1 MKKLLIATTALV
13 GTASVAGADIANFDF
28 SGYGRFGI
36 IYEEDRGQTATDT
49 VGQED
54 SRFESRF
61 RLNISAS
68 TTTDGGIR
76 FAAFSR
82 VEIND
87 NADNTSNTGVFS
99 GPRFQASSG
108 GLRVQVGNVS
118 GVTDAA
124 EVVDYFGF
132 EPGLIGQTGQYANSG
147 VSLPAFASTGA
158 GNNGISVKY
167 EIGDF
172 AVMGSWTDDHDT
184 NDGSTAAGGD
194 FIDSYEIGASYTFS
208 GWTVGAVYGKFE
220 QNAAPAVAANAT
232 TFTPAVAAVAASDN
246 DFWVITANGSLGIAD
261 VSFLISDFEG
271 DADTVFGASA
281 SFPVGAA
288 TAIVAS
294 VSDGGAATNDTS
306 YGLGFTHSLGGG
318 VALSGMAGSN
328 ASGNTIADLGVRF
341 DF

>member
-13 GTASVAGADIANFDF
+13 GTASVAGADIANFNF

-36 IYEEDRGQTATDT
+36 LYEEDRTADQTSDNVSNPTSAEET
-49 VGQED
+49 
-54 SRFESRF
+54 RFESRF
-61 RLNISAS
+61 RLNISAA

-76 FAAFSR
+76 FAAFTR
-82 VEIND
+82 VEMND
-87 NADNTSNTGVFS
+87 NADNTSNTGSFS

-108 GLRVQVGNVS
+108 GLRVQVGNIS

-167 EIGDF
+167 EVGDF

-184 NDGSTAAGGD
+184 NEGSPARGGD
-194 FIDSYEIGASYTFS
+194 FIESYEIGASYSFS
-208 GWTVGAVYGKFE
+208 GWTVGAAYGSFE
-220 QNAAPAVAANAT
+220 QTANLNGGVGDAT
-232 TFTPAVAAVAASDN
+232 AASDN

-261 VSFLISDFEG
+261 VSFLISDFDG

-281 SFPVGAA
+281 SFPVGAS
-288 TAIVAS
+288 TAILAS

-306 YGLGFTHSLGGG
+306 YGLGFRHSLGGG
-318 VALSGMAGSN
+318 VRLDGMVGSN
-328 ASGNTIADLGVRF
+328 EKGNTIADLGVRF

>member
-36 IYEEDRGQTATDT
+36 IYEEDRAGGAEEET
-49 VGQED
+49 
-54 SRFESRF
+54 RFESRF
-61 RLNISAS
+61 RLNIAAS

-76 FAAFSR
+76 FAAFTR
-82 VEIND
+82 VEMND
-87 NADNTSNTGVFS
+87 NADNTSNTGSFS

-108 GLRVQVGNVS
+108 GLRVQVGNIS

-147 VSLPAFASTGA
+147 VSLPAFSSTGA

-167 EIGDF
+167 EVGDF

-184 NDGSTAAGGD
+184 NAGSTAGAD
-194 FIDSYEIGASYTFS
+194 EFIESYEIGASYTFS
-208 GWTVGAVYGKFE
+208 GWTVGAVYGNFE
-220 QNAAPAVAANAT
+220 QTAGFEADGT
-232 TFTPAVAAVAASDN
+232 TAVAASDN

-261 VSFLISDFEG
+261 VSFLISDFDG

-294 VSDGGAATNDTS
+294 VSDGGATGNDTS

>member
-13 GTASVAGADIANFDF
+13 GTASVAGADIANFNF

-36 IYEEDRGQTATDT
+36 LYEEDRASDG
-49 VGQED
+49 VMQEET
-54 SRFESRF
+54 RLESRY
-61 RLNISAS
+61 RLNIDSS

-76 FAAFSR
+76 FAARIR
-82 VEIND
+82 VEANE
-87 NADNTSNTGVFS
+87 NADNSANQGVFS
-99 GPRFQASSG
+99 GARFQASSG
-108 GLRVQVGNVS
+108 GLRVRVGNIS
-118 GVTDAA
+118 GVTDSA
-124 EVVDYFGF
+124 EVVNYFGF
-132 EPGLIGQTGQYANSG
+132 EPGLVGQTGQYANSG

-158 GNNGISVKY
+158 GNNGINVKY

-194 FIDSYEIGASYTFS
+194 FSDSYEIGASYTFS
-208 GWTVGAVYGKFE
+208 GWTVGAAYGKFE
-220 QNAAPAVAANAT
+220 QTARAAVAADAT
-232 TFTPAVAAVAASDN
+232 TFTAAIPAVAASDN
-246 DFWVITANGSLGIAD
+246 DFWVITANGSLGVAD
-261 VSFLISDFEG
+261 VSFLVSDFEA

-281 SFPVGAA
+281 SIPVGAA
-288 TAIVAS
+288 TNVVAS

-306 YGLGFTHSLGGG
+306 FGLGFTHSLGGG
-318 VALSGMAGSN
+318 VSLSGMAGQN

>member
-36 IYEEDRGQTATDT
+36 IYEEDRASDGVT
-49 VGQED
+49 QEET
-54 SRFESRF
+54 RFESRF
-61 RLNISAS
+61 RLNIAAS

-76 FAAFSR
+76 FAAFTR
-82 VEIND
+82 VEMND
-87 NADNTSNTGVFS
+87 NADNTSNTGSFS

-108 GLRVQVGNVS
+108 GLRVQVGNIS

-124 EVVDYFGF
+124 EVVNYFGF

-167 EIGDF
+167 EVGDF

-184 NDGSTAAGGD
+184 NDGSTAGAD
-194 FIDSYEIGASYTFS
+194 EFIESYEIGASYTFS
-208 GWTVGAVYGKFE
+208 GWTVGAVYGNFE
-220 QNAAPAVAANAT
+220 QTAGFEADGT
-232 TFTPAVAAVAASDN
+232 TAVAASDN

-261 VSFLISDFEG
+261 VSFLISDFDG
-271 DADTVFGASA
+271 DDDTVFGASA

-288 TAIVAS
+288 TSILAS
-294 VSDGGAATNDTS
+294 VSDGGATGNDTS
-306 YGLGFTHSLGGG
+306 YGLGFRHSLGGG
-318 VALSGMAGSN
+318 VRLDGMVGSN
-328 ASGNTIADLGVRF
+328 EKGNTIADLGVRF